1 MHMVAVILLAD
12 TGSLEGLGRAANALE
27 AVKEF
32 RDAGDRVRLI
42 FDGAGTKWVGELENP
57 DHRIHALYRAVKSEI
72 TGACG
77 FCAGAFGVGAEL
89 ERGQVPLMA
98 EYDGHPS
105 YRKLVAAGYQ
115 VITF

>member
-1 MHMVAVILLAD
+1 MNKVAIVLLAD
-12 TGSLEGLGRAANALE
+12 TGSFEGLGRAANALE

-32 RDAGDRVRLI
+32 RDGGDHVRLI
-42 FDGAGTKWVGELENP
+42 FDGAGTKWIGELENP
-57 DHRIHALYRAVKSEI
+57 EHRIHGLYRAVKGQI
-72 TGACG
+72 AGACG

-89 ERGQVPLMA
+89 ERGQVPLLA

-105 YRKLVAAGYQ
+105 YRKLVSDGFQ